1 MVGNVCFPES
11 SSQGFLLVAAQATSY
26 GSRRF
31 PSTLFMEETIYRFF
45 DLCYDKKKRNES
57 DIIMLVFI
65 IGGVVLVAVIVSV
78 VASVAGAV
86 AGVVDEES
94 ED

>member
-1 MVGNVCFPES
+1 MRKMVI
-11 SSQGFLLVAAQATSY
+11 L
-26 GSRRF
+26 
-31 PSTLFMEETIYRFF
+31 
-45 DLCYDKKKRNES
+45 
-57 DIIMLVFI
+57 
-65 IGGVVLVAVIVSV
+65 IGGVVLIAVIIAV